1 MLVFQIIIITLHPQ
15 SQINM
20 IKRKA
25 DELIRNFILHDK
37 RSLLVTGARQVGKTF
52 SIRKVGKECFDNVVE
67 INFVEQPDAIELFG
81 EQKGAK
87 DLLLRLSAFTKKP
100 LVPGKTLI
108 FFDEVQ
114 ECKEIVTAI
123 KFLVDEGS
131 YKYVMSGSLLGVELE
146 DLRSVPVGYMDEI
159 EMYPLDLLEFFEAIG
174 IGTDVIEHLRK
185 SFEDKTPVDDF
196 IHKRMLEAIR
206 LYLIVG
212 GMPAAV
218 QKYLDTNNLRRV
230 YEEQRGIIRTYK
242 RDITKYDHDHKLQI
256 EEIYDLIP
264 SELNAKNKRFI
275 LKQLKAASMRE
286 KSELAQISEREQ
298 TRPKANVN
306 ARFSKYEDSF
316 LWLRDAGVAIPTY
329 NVEEPRVPLL
339 LNKQRNLFKLFLNDV
354 GLLAAM
360 YGGNIQA
367 RLLSPD
373 PNINFGS
380 VFENLVAQELYAH
393 GFTEAQQH
401 SLYYFNS
408 KKQGELDFVV
418 EYAGN
423 MLPIEVKSGKDYER
437 HNALSNVMEN
447 KDYAVPMAYVFC
459 QENVQVKGKVIYYP
473 IYMITFFEQI
483 QAEESIFKFDLA
495 GLKSTNP

>member
-1 MLVFQIIIITLHPQ
+1 MLVFQMIIITLHPQ

-67 INFVEQPDAIELFG
+67 INFVEQPDAIELFSG
-81 EQKGAK
+81 QKGAK

-100 LVPGKTLI
+100 LVPGQTLI

-174 IGTDVIEHLRK
+174 IGTDVIDHLRK

-196 IHKRMLEAIR
+196 IHRRMLEAIR

-275 LKQLKAASMRE
+275 LKQLNE
-286 KSELAQISEREQ
+286 H
-298 TRPKANVN
+298 

-373 PNINFGS
+373 PSINYGS

-447 KDYAVPMAYVFC
+447 KEYAVPIAYVFC
-459 QENVQVKGKVIYYP
+459 QENVQIKDRVVYYP
-473 IYMITFFEQI
+473 IYLITFFEQM

-495 GLKSTNP
+495 GLKSTNL

>member
-1 MLVFQIIIITLHPQ
+1 
-15 SQINM
+15 M

-25 DELIRNFILHDK
+25 DERIRNFILNDR

-52 SIRKVGKECFDNVVE
+52 SIRNVGKECFDNFVE
-67 INFVEQPDAIELFG
+67 INFVEQPDAVELFR
-81 EQKGAK
+81 EHKGAK
-87 DLLLRLSAFTKKP
+87 DLLLRLSAFTKQT
-100 LVPGKTLI
+100 LVPQKTLV

-131 YKYVMSGSLLGVELE
+131 YRYVMSGSLLGVELD

-159 EMYPLDLLEFFEAIG
+159 EMYPLDLSEFFEAIG
-174 IGTDVIEHLRK
+174 ISTNVIHNLRK
-185 SFEDKTPVDDF
+185 CFEEKKPVDEF
-196 IHKRMLEAIR
+196 IHKRMLEALR

-218 QKYLDTNNLRRV
+218 QKYLDTNNLSRV

-242 RDITKYDHDHKLQI
+242 RDITKYDHNHKLQI
-256 EEIYDLIP
+256 EDIYDLIP

-275 LKQLKAASMRE
+275 LKELNE
-286 KSELAQISEREQ
+286 K
-298 TRPKANVN
+298 

-316 LWLRDAGVAIPTY
+316 LWLKDAGVAIPTY
-329 NVEEPRVPLL
+329 NVEEPRLPLL

-367 RLLSPD
+367 RLLSSD
-373 PNINFGS
+373 SNINFGS

-393 GFTEAQQH
+393 GFSGAQQH

-418 EYAGN
+418 EKDG
-423 MLPIEVKSGKDYER
+423 LVIPIEVKSGKDYTK
-437 HNALSNVMEN
+437 HSALSRCLAC
-447 KDYAVPMAYVFC
+447 KDFHLSHALIFCNGNFQEEADRLYA
-459 QENVQVKGKVIYYP
+459 P
-473 IYMITFFEQI
+473 IYIITF
-483 QAEESIFKFDLA
+483 
-495 GLKSTNP
+495 

>member
-1 MLVFQIIIITLHPQ
+1 MPPQIQ
-15 SQINM
+15 VDM
-20 IKRKA
+20 VKRKA
-25 DELIRNFILHDK
+25 DELIRNFILNDR

-67 INFVEQPDAIELFG
+67 INFVEQPDAIELFSG
-81 EQKGAK
+81 QKGAK

-131 YKYVMSGSLLGVELE
+131 YKYVMSGSLLGVELD

-174 IGTDVIEHLRK
+174 IGTDVISHLRTC
-185 SFEDKTPVDDF
+185 FEEKRPVDEF

-206 LYLIVG
+206 LYLVVG

-242 RDITKYDHDHKLQI
+242 RDITQYDHNHKLQI

-275 LKQLKAASMRE
+275 LKELNEKA
-286 KSELAQISEREQ
+286 
-298 TRPKANVN
+298 
-306 ARFSKYEDSF
+306 
-316 LWLRDAGVAIPTY
+316 LRDAGVAIPAY

-367 RLLSPD
+367 RLLSPN

-393 GFTEAQQH
+393 GFSEAQQH

-418 EYAGN
+418 EY
-423 MLPIEVKSGKDYER
+423 D
-437 HNALSNVMEN
+437 VMEN
-447 KDYAVPMAYVFC
+447 EEYAVPMAYVFC
-459 QENVQVKGKVIYYP
+459 QENVQAKGRVIYFP
-473 IYMITFFEQI
+473 IYMIPFFEQV
-483 QAEESIFKFDLA
+483 QAEEKVYKFDLT
-495 GLKSTNP
+495 GL

>member
-1 MLVFQIIIITLHPQ
+1 MV
-15 SQINM
+15 
-20 IKRKA
+20 KRKA
-25 DELIRNFILHDK
+25 DELIRNFILND
-37 RSLLVTGARQVGKTF
+37 RRALLVTGARQVGKTF

-67 INFVEQPDAIELFG
+67 INFVEQPDAIELFSG
-81 EQKGAK
+81 QKGAK

-114 ECKEIVTAI
+114 ECKEIITAI

-131 YKYVMSGSLLGVELE
+131 YKYVMSGSLLGVELD

-174 IGTDVIEHLRK
+174 IGTDVISHLRTC
-185 SFEDKTPVDDF
+185 FEEKRPVDEF

-242 RDITKYDHDHKLQI
+242 RDITQYDHDHKLQI

-275 LKQLKAASMRE
+275 LKELNEKAASKQA
-286 KSELAQISEREQ
+286 KSELVQISEREQ
-298 TRPKANVN
+298 ARPKAK
-306 ARFSKYEDSF
+306 ARFSKYENSF
-316 LWLRDAGVAIPTY
+316 LWLRDAGVAIPAY

-367 RLLSPD
+367 RLLSPN

-393 GFTEAQQH
+393 GFSEAQQH

-447 KDYAVPMAYVFC
+447 EEYAVPMAYVFC
-459 QENVQVKGKVIYYP
+459 QENIQIKGRVIYYP

-483 QAEESIFKFDLA
+483 QAEEKVYKFDLT
-495 GLKSTNP
+495 GL